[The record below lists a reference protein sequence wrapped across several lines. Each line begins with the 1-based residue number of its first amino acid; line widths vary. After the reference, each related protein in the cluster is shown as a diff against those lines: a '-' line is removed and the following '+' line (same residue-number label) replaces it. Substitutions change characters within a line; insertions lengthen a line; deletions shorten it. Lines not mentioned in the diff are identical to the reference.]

1 MSADPISLITAPAR
15 LGLKLAFLPLR
26 VLRGAAGA
34 VLGGDED
41 EGRFEPAPRAEA
53 TPGPTATGPEDLPEP
68 EQPRPRQP
76 KPLRKPPARKRAQA
90 PTKGQVARMR
100 EEAREAEAAAGDTNG
115 DPGPGAEI
123 HVEPPWPDY
132 DDLQVA
138 DLLQRIAQ
146 ATPAEKAIVLLY
158 ERQTANREAVLHVV
172 EP

>member
-15 LGLKLAFLPLR
+15 LGLRLAFLPLR
-26 VLRGAAGA
+26 VLKGAADA
-34 VLGGDED
+34 VLGGDAEED
-41 EGRFEPAPRAEA
+41 RFEPAVA
-53 TPGPTATGPEDLPEP
+53 TEPPPAPEP
-68 EQPRPRQP
+68 AAAPAPPRPRQP
-76 KPLRKPPARKRAQA
+76 KPRRKPPARKRAQA
-90 PTKGQVARMR
+90 PPKGQVARMR
-100 EEAREAEAAAGDTNG
+100 EEAREAEAAAGGTNG

-132 DDLQVA
+132 DDLQVV
-138 DLLQRIAQ
+138 DLLQRIEQ